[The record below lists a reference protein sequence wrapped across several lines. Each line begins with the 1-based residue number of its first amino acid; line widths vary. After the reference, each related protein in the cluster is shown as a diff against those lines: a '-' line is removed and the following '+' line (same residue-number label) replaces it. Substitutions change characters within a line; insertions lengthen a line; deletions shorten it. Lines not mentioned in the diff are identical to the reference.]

1 VPLEP
6 VLTEST
12 RNLRI
17 VNRTRV
23 EWDSLTPLRWTAFSK
38 VAENKAEYE
47 DRFDLSGLTHA
58 FEEGFLTALRDSFI
72 GLYRNNK
79 RRTVK
84 ETVGA
89 IRRILE
95 RCQARQL
102 VEATRLVELTKIS
115 CIDSGLLTA
124 IRAHL
129 VDSPEWI
136 PSEYLR
142 RLKSCFK
149 VVGNGTVFVDVSSG
163 EFPVSRSGRP
173 LEELMRSRVVAQA
186 LSRSAQIA
194 VFKNIEDGFQNLEL
208 DLSIYVFWNL
218 AHHLFIRPES
228 YRQITCGDLA
238 MITNKA
244 TGKTSYFL
252 KTLPAK
258 RRDLVVDPIVEQ
270 LDEHL
275 GRLLQLQ
282 IASVAEK
289 AGPLYGINASTP
301 DESRREIERKLALF
315 PRRIGERKPFEV
327 KNFGMLESGH
337 ELSNSYV
344 RPLQKRLENI
354 KIGFNVM
361 RHTIASHLAA
371 AGCSAS
377 TIQAVLKH
385 ATENTARVY
394 VDLATKELKD
404 RLSASLQGLSTLFP
418 AYSAFTTEAKAK
430 QIPIRA
436 ISSNA
441 IDPETGALAE
451 LTPGQC
457 GGQKACEYA
466 PLACYG
472 CWRFI
477 PAIDADHSVNLR
489 LVVASSEKHRKMGRA
504 FAHLIERDEVLKLNI
519 EFVIAACSRERQA
532 NADCGLISTPD
543 SSAA

>member
-1 VPLEP
+1 MS
-6 VLTEST
+6 EST
-12 RNLRI
+12 LNSRI

-23 EWDSLTPLRWTAFSK
+23 EWDSLTPLRWTAFTK

-47 DRFDLSGLTHA
+47 DPFDLSGLTQA
-58 FEEGFLTALRDSFI
+58 FEEGLLAALRDSFI
-72 GLYRNNK
+72 GLYRINK

-102 VEATRLVELTKIS
+102 VEATKLVEVTKIS

-124 IRAHL
+124 MRAHL
-129 VDSPEWI
+129 VDSPEWL

-142 RLKSCFK
+142 RLKSYFK
-149 VVGNGTVFVDVSSG
+149 VVGNGTVFVDVSVG
-163 EFPVSRSGRP
+163 EFPVSRGGRS
-173 LEELMRSRVVAQA
+173 LEDLMRSRIVAQA

-238 MITNKA
+238 VIKNKA
-244 TGKTSYFL
+244 TGRTSYYL

-258 RRDLVVDPIVEQ
+258 RRDLVVEPIVEP

-282 IASVAEK
+282 IASVAER
-289 AGPLYGINASTP
+289 AGSLYGIDASTS
-301 DESRREIERKLALF
+301 DESRREIECKLALF

-344 RPLQKRLENI
+344 RPLQQRLENI

-361 RHTIASHLAA
+361 RHTIATHLAA

-404 RLSASLQGLSTLFP
+404 RLSASLHGLSALFP

-436 ISSNA
+436 ISSIS

-451 LTPGQC
+451 VTPGQC
-457 GGQKACEYA
+457 GGRKACEYA

-477 PAIDADHSVNLR
+477 PATDADHSVNLR
-489 LVVASSEKHRKMGRA
+489 LVVASSERHRRMGRA
-504 FAHLIERDEVLKLNI
+504 FAHLVERDEVLKLNI

-532 NADCGLISTPD
+532 NAAAGLISTQDSQD